1 MRARDLLAAFPTIT
15 VNTPVLE
22 AARLLAEQDLP
33 GLIVMDEHG
42 LPDSILPGTQ
52 VLALAVPGYCQDDP
66 ALARVID
73 EQHADRFLGALAGR
87 TVRDALPPRPHELPV
102 TDPDATVLEV
112 AALMA
117 RTHSPLV
124 AVVAEGRLLGAVTL
138 QALLDRMT
146 SL

>member
-33 GLIVMDEHG
+33 GLIVVDERG
-42 LPDSILPGTQ
+42 RPASILPGTQ
-52 VLALAVPGYCQDDP
+52 VLRLAVPGYCQDDP

-73 EQHADRFLGALAGR
+73 EQHADRFLDSLAGR
-87 TVRDALPPRPHELPV
+87 TVRDALPRTPRELPIAA
-102 TDPDATVLEV
+102 PEATVLEL

-117 RTHSPLV
+117 RTRSPLV
-124 AVVAEGRLLGAVTL
+124 AVMEEGRLLGAVTL
-138 QALLDRMT
+138 QALLDRVT
-146 SL
+146 GR